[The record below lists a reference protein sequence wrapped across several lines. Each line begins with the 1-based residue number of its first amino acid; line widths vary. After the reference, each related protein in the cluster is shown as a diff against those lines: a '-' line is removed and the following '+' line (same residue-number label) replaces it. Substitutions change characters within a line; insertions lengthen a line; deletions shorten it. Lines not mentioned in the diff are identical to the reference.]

1 MSIASNSDRP
11 EGCLSPK
18 EFARRAFVSKST
30 VDRYLNQGLLTKVQR
45 KKGYRVWIPERELYS
60 ANFGT
65 PFQPLPDS
73 DARDPDGIPEEEA
86 ANPLPG
92 KIPAWMNPCATLTK
106 EVAMPKHKSK
116 GDEPEK
122 YPCQFF
128 DWPIYQRSSGVWYA
142 DGRSNGASLKRTSL
156 GTKDRDEAI
165 ANLHQLDRIQAEN
178 LGLVPRTRSNPAD
191 KRLAL
196 SAGRKLFDAHNAR
209 PILVGGTKP
218 STRKRYRAI
227 LDKFLEFAPSER
239 ISEWNQVTERTL
251 AEYAKHLDDLGYA
264 RKTIYGELNLLKTA
278 FKWLCREG
286 HIDRKPLKLKLRK
299 AECER
304 AYCYT
309 SEEVNSMLQHC
320 ANSTDLGWLYSVIVA
335 LACTGLRISELA
347 SLKWSDIR
355 FSDRTLTIADESG
368 FSGQRANDRRTTKSS
383 RSRHIPLRTELQVLL
398 QSLPQTDTYVFRGPR
413 GGRLKPDTVRNIL
426 VREVIEKLSPRFP
439 KKFAGQ
445 RSFEDGRLHS
455 LRHYF
460 CSVCANTA
468 IPERIVME
476 WLGHADSEMVRHY
489 YHLSDEESRRKMD
502 QLPPIGIEPNTSE
515 IEKDKGEG
523 DNLAEAN

>member
-1 MSIASNSDRP
+1 
-11 EGCLSPK
+11 
-18 EFARRAFVSKST
+18 
-30 VDRYLNQGLLTKVQR
+30 
-45 KKGYRVWIPERELYS
+45 
-60 ANFGT
+60 
-65 PFQPLPDS
+65 
-73 DARDPDGIPEEEA
+73 
-86 ANPLPG
+86 
-92 KIPAWMNPCATLTK
+92 
-106 EVAMPKHKSK
+106 MPKNNQR

-122 YPCQFF
+122 FQCQFF
-128 DWPIYQRSSGVWYA
+128 DWPIYQRRSGVWYA
-142 DGRSNGASLKRTSL
+142 DGRSNGAELKRTSL
-156 GTKDRDEAI
+156 GTKDKAEAI
-165 ANLHQLDRIQAEN
+165 RNLHQLDRIQAEN
-178 LGLVPRTRSNPAD
+178 LGLVPRLLSASGK
-191 KRLAL
+191 KRLTLA
-196 SAGRKLFDAHNAR
+196 AGRKLFDDHNER

-227 LDKFLEFAPSER
+227 LDKFLRYASTIR
-239 ISEWNQVTERTL
+239 VSEWNQVTERTL
-251 AEYAKHLDDLGYA
+251 SEYAKHLDAEGYA

-278 FKWLCREG
+278 FKWLCTEG
-286 HIDRKPLKLKLRK
+286 HIDRNPLKLKLRK

-309 SEEVNSMLQHC
+309 SEEVNSMLKLC
-320 ANSTDLGWLYSVIVA
+320 KEREELSWLHAVITA

-368 FSGQRANDRRTTKSS
+368 FSDQQSSDRRSTKSS
-383 RSRHIPLRTELQVLL
+383 RSRHIPLRNELHTLL
-398 QSLPQTDTYVFRGPR
+398 QSLSQNEAYVFRGPR

-426 VREVIEKLSPRFP
+426 VREVIEKLTPRFP

-460 CSVCANTA
+460 CSVCANTG

-489 YHLSDEESRRKMD
+489 YHLNDEESRRKMD
-502 QLPPIGIEPNTSE
+502 QLPPLGNDIDAPKPK
-515 IEKDKGEG
+515 KDNGG
-523 DNLAEAN
+523 DDDLAEAS

>member
-1 MSIASNSDRP
+1 MP
-11 EGCLSPK
+11 
-18 EFARRAFVSKST
+18 
-30 VDRYLNQGLLTKVQR
+30 R
-45 KKGYRVWIPERELYS
+45 KNK
-60 ANFGT
+60 
-65 PFQPLPDS
+65 
-73 DARDPDGIPEEEA
+73 
-86 ANPLPG
+86 
-92 KIPAWMNPCATLTK
+92 
-106 EVAMPKHKSK
+106 K

-128 DWPIYQRSSGVWYA
+128 DWPIYQRKNGVWYA
-142 DGRSNGASLKRTSL
+142 DGRSNGAVLKRTSL

-165 ANLHQLDRIQAEN
+165 ANLHRLDRVQAEN
-178 LGLVPRTRSNPAD
+178 LGLVPRSKSDPGK
-191 KRLAL
+191 KRLTL
-196 SAGRKLFDAHNAR
+196 IAGRKLFDEHNER
-209 PILVGGTKP
+209 PVLVGGTKP

-227 LDKFLEFAPSER
+227 LDKFLQFAPTIR

-251 AEYAKHLDDLGYA
+251 SEYARHLDDLGYA

-278 FKWLCREG
+278 FKWLCNEG
-286 HIDRKPLKLKLRK
+286 HIDRKRLKLKLRK

-309 SEEVNSMLQHC
+309 SEEVSAMLKHC
-320 ANSTDLGWLYSVIVA
+320 AETETLGWLYGIITA

-355 FSDRTLTIADESG
+355 FHDRTLTIADESG
-368 FSGQRANDRRTTKSS
+368 FSDQQGSDRRSTKSS
-383 RSRHIPLRTELQVLL
+383 RSRHIPLRKELQVLL
-398 QSLPQTDTYVFRGPR
+398 ESLPQTEEFVFRGPR

-426 VREVIEKLSPRFP
+426 VREVIEKLTPRFP
-439 KKFAGQ
+439 KKFPGQ

-460 CSVCANTA
+460 CSVCANTG

-489 YHLSDEESRRKMD
+489 YHLNDEESRRKMD
-502 QLPPIGIEPNTSE
+502 QLPPIGGSPDTEEDN
-515 IEKDKGEG
+515 GEE
-523 DNLAEAN
+523 DDLAEAG